1 MRIFFLLDLIGE
13 DVFFPFGWKVVHIKN
28 AAG

>member
-1 MRIFFLLDLIGE
+1 MRIFLLDLIGE